1 MILIAM
7 ISGTVL
13 SFITRQLIF
22 IGLGPLFLIAWAGM
36 QEIRFVYFLL
46 LFTIPFSAE
55 IQITDALGTDFP
67 DEPLMWFL
75 SMLILLHFMVYRKRS
90 AATPVHPIIFLILLF
105 HLIWITFSSVLSQH
119 VILSFKYLAAKLWY
133 VLAFTA
139 GSWYCLRD
147 RRDIMIAASI
157 LTGSMSA
164 AILYVL
170 SKHALYGFS
179 FDTSNLSVEPI
190 FRNHVNYGA
199 LLVCLLPLPVAGY
212 FLFPEYRR
220 IYAGVIILWLTAL
233 FFSYSRGAWLA
244 VFTGSLTVIA
254 MRKKVLH
261 WAAGAGVA
269 LLLSAAIF
277 FIQDN
282 RYLEFS
288 PNFER
293 TIYHGDFSQHMQ
305 ATYKMTDISSM
316 ERFYRWIA
324 AVRMVAGN
332 TLHGFGPN
340 SFYHEYRPYAVRS
353 FRTYVSDNPERSTV
367 HNYFLLLLVEQGI
380 PGLVIFLLFLAVLL
394 RVAYRWYHHTD
405 DKQEKVIACCI
416 SAIIV
421 MVIVLNMLSDLIETD
436 KIGSIFFICAGILLR
451 HAGKKHL
458 NPTNR

>member
-1 MILIAM
+1 MILLAM

-13 SFITRQLIF
+13 SVITRQMIF

-46 LFTIPFSAE
+46 LLTIPFSAE

-67 DEPLMWFL
+67 DEPLMWYL
-75 SMLILLHFMVYRKRS
+75 SMLILLHFIVYRKR
-90 AATPVHPIIFLILLF
+90 TMDIPVHPLIFLILVF
-105 HLIWITFSSVLSQH
+105 HLIWITFSSILSHH

-133 VLAFTA
+133 VAALTA

-147 RRDIMIAASI
+147 KRDIMLAASI
-157 LTGSMSA
+157 LTGSMSV

-170 SKHALYGFS
+170 SKHALHGFS

-199 LLVCLLPLPVAGY
+199 LLACLLPLPVAGY
-212 FLFPEYRR
+212 FLFPDHRKMYS
-220 IYAGVIILWLTAL
+220 GVIILWLAAL

-244 VFTGSLTVIA
+244 VFTGLLTVIA
-254 MRKKVLH
+254 MRKKILH

-269 LLLSAAIF
+269 LLLSACIF

-324 AVRMVAGN
+324 AVRMVDGN
-332 TLHGFGPN
+332 SLHGFGPN

-380 PGLVIFLLFLAVLL
+380 PGLVIFSLYLAALL
-394 RVAYRWYHHTD
+394 RVAYQWYHHTD
-405 DKQEKVIACCI
+405 DKVEKAIACCI
-416 SAIIV
+416 SAIIA

-436 KIGSIFFICAGILLR
+436 KIGSIFFICTGILLR
-451 HAGKKHL
+451 HGGKLHL
-458 NPTNR
+458 NPANR

>member
-13 SFITRQLIF
+13 SVMTRQLIF

-90 AATPVHPIIFLILLF
+90 AAIPVHPIIFLILLF

-133 VLAFTA
+133 VLALAA

-147 RRDIMIAASI
+147 RRDIMLAASI
-157 LTGSMSA
+157 LTGSMTA

-170 SKHALYGFS
+170 SKHALSGFT
-179 FDTSNLSVEPI
+179 FETSNLSVEPF

-199 LLVCLLPLPVAGY
+199 LLVCLLPLPVAGHI
-212 FLFPEYRR
+212 LFPEYRR
-220 IYAGVIILWLTAL
+220 MFEGVILLWLAAL

-244 VFTGSLTVIA
+244 ALTGLLTVIA
-254 MRKKVLH
+254 MRKKILH
-261 WAAGAGVA
+261 WAAGAGIA
-269 LLLSAAIF
+269 LLLSVAVF
-277 FIQDN
+277 FMQDN

-293 TIYHGDFSQHMQ
+293 TIYHGDFRQHLQ

-324 AVRMVAGN
+324 AVRMVSGN
-332 TLHGFGPN
+332 ELHGFGPN
-340 SFYHEYRPYAVRS
+340 SFYQEYRPYAVRS
-353 FRTYVSDNPERSTV
+353 FQTYVSDNPERSTV

-380 PGLVIFLLFLAVLL
+380 PGLVIFSSFLAILL
-394 RVAYRWYHHTD
+394 WVAYRWYHHAE
-405 DKQEKVIACCI
+405 DKEEKAIACCI

-421 MVIVLNMLSDLIETD
+421 MVIALNMLSDLIETD
-436 KIGSIFFICAGILLR
+436 KIGSIFFICTGILLR
-451 HAGKKHL
+451 HAGKMPLK
-458 NPTNR
+458 PANR